1 MNERRVAT
9 ARHSNRSKRAPGTL
23 CGFKWK
29 LMCNPVTYQTSES
42 KVVVKCIDNR
52 KSLLKKSK
60 HDGEV
65 DVRVSN
71 VVTESTWS
79 GIIGKED
86 KAWRTK
92 VVKLKKDCLQR
103 NKRREQKKKSNAN
116 AFKAWQRVCVCVMK
130 KLKSYTNTF
139 VPYAK
144 HCAEKNFI

>member
-1 MNERRVAT
+1 
-9 ARHSNRSKRAPGTL
+9 
-23 CGFKWK
+23 
-29 LMCNPVTYQTSES
+29 MCNPVTYQTSES

-86 KAWRTK
+86 KA
-92 VVKLKKDCLQR
+92 
-103 NKRREQKKKSNAN
+103 
-116 AFKAWQRVCVCVMK
+116 
-130 KLKSYTNTF
+130 
-139 VPYAK
+139 
-144 HCAEKNFI
+144 